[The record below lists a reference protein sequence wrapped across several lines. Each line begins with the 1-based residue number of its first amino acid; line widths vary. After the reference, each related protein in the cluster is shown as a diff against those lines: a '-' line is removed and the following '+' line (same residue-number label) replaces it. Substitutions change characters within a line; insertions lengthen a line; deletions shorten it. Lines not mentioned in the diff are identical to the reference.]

1 MTPTVP
7 AVERPPVDALTR
19 FSYAFGGAAYGIKG
33 NGYSYFLMLCY
44 GQAFNMPSAQVGF
57 ALMLAFLFDAFSDPI
72 VGYLSDNTKSPLG
85 RRHIYMYG
93 AALPV
98 ALAFWLL
105 WNPPDILVDTP
116 DKTGLFWFL
125 VVVAIGVRL
134 LITFYEVP
142 CTALAAEL
150 TTDYDDRTRLLTLRS
165 VFVFSGGVVMAASAL
180 FLILDSD
187 ATGSA
192 FTDAEGFGVY
202 GFFAA
207 LAIFTSI
214 MVCAL
219 GTHRHI
225 PYLHKASSVPQGFG
239 KAMREVYETLKNPS
253 LLALFASQL
262 AGAAA
267 FGIGAALIYYLHG
280 FYWEFSGDQSAI
292 ITASVLA
299 SALTALAVTSIVS
312 KKLGKRE
319 GAILFGLLALVLAIT
334 PVSLRL
340 VGVMPAN
347 ESPVVFWIVLL
358 CVYGEYTGFIAMSAL
373 VRSMIADL
381 AEDNEI
387 RTGRRSEGV
396 LFSVLSFTRKAVDGI
411 GIMAAALIL
420 TLISWPTDASPGEV
434 SPDALSRLALF
445 YVPAIFVFWAIMLL
459 FIGRYRINRADH
471 EENLRALSAR
481 AAAQAEDHG
490 SHSG

>member
-1 MTPTVP
+1 MDVTSAPVT
-7 AVERPPVDALTR
+7 RPPVDRLTR
-19 FSYAFGGAAYGIKG
+19 LSYAFGGAAYGIKG

-44 GQAFNMPSAQVGF
+44 GQAFGMPSAQVGL

-85 RRHIYMYG
+85 RRHTYMYG

-98 ALAFWLL
+98 ALGFWLL
-105 WNPPDILVDTP
+105 WNPPDSLVLSD

-150 TTDYDDRTRLLTLRS
+150 TTDYDDRTKLLTLRS
-165 VFVFSGGVVMAASAL
+165 FFVFTGGVIMAASAL
-180 FLILDSD
+180 FLILD
-187 ATGSA
+187 AEGTGSA
-192 FTDAEGFGVY
+192 FTDGDGFGVY
-202 GFFAA
+202 GLFAA

-225 PYLHKASSVPQGFG
+225 PHLHKANSVPQGFARALG
-239 KAMREVYETLKNPS
+239 EVYETLKNPS

-267 FGIGAALIYYLHG
+267 FGIGAALIFYLHG
-280 FYWEFSGDQSAI
+280 YYWEFSGDQSAI
-292 ITASVLA
+292 ITASILV
-299 SALTALAVTSIVS
+299 SAAVALFVTPLVSTRFGKRGGALA
-312 KKLGKRE
+312 
-319 GAILFGLLALVLAIT
+319 FGGLALVLAIA

-340 VGVMPAN
+340 VGLMPSN
-347 ESPVVFWIVLL
+347 DNPLTFWIVLA
-358 CVYGEYTGFIAMSAL
+358 CVIGEYTGFIAMSAL

-381 AEDNEI
+381 AEDSEI

-420 TLISWPTDASPGEV
+420 TLISWPESANPGEV
-434 SPDALSRLALF
+434 PGDALMRLALF
-445 YVPAIFVFWAIMLL
+445 YVPAIFVFWAIMLV
-459 FIGRYRINRADH
+459 FIGRYRINRNDH
-471 EENLRALSAR
+471 EANLQALAAR
-481 AAAQAEDHG
+481 AAGRTEDPG
-490 SHSG
+490 A